1 MLLWT
6 PIEKVELLREPSAT
20 ELEVVAYE
28 VAYET
33 MSEKL
38 RILSAQKSASIEGHA
53 EWLSAQT
60 AMLQEYTRKHLCG
73 ELDDW
78 SNIAVRSLKKRYW
91 CVEPSS
97 QAYTRFIDLIAKF
110 SIEALRVAV
119 ARSQGKLGE
128 IPQGTEIE
136 RASQNKTRVAPTGE
150 KLPQLYDLYEAH
162 LTREKAGGLVSMNER
177 RRVLDLFSEFIGV
190 ERSLKSVITAD
201 VREFVN
207 ALADAPK
214 GYAKMAA
221 FKGLN
226 LKAAI
231 SKGAEM
237 GLARRSTVTIN
248 KELSFLSTF
257 FKWCRQCG
265 YCDINPCEGFAYK
278 VHWTV
283 KDQNRRPPFDDDEI
297 NRIFQSALFRRNGGD
312 GFEHIEG
319 NIISND
325 WRKWVPLICLFTGA
339 RTSEAAQLYTDDI
352 FEIQGV
358 WVLRFKA
365 NTLRKTRIKNRGS
378 ERLIPVHSML
388 EKVGFLDFARAQS
401 LKINLIP
408 AQLFDNLKPDN
419 RGVMGAAPS
428 KFFGK
433 YLTQIGVKTGAD
445 GRGMHS
451 FRHSMSDALR
461 LAGFYDLEFGSAILG
476 HSNKS
481 MTAKYGQIPQG
492 TLAKRKAM
500 IEAIAFDG
508 IDLTHLVSA

>member
-6 PIEKVELLREPSAT
+6 PIKESSCYGNQVRT

-237 GLARRSTVTIN
+237 GLTRGSTVTIN
-248 KELSFLSTF
+248 KELSSLSTF
-257 FKWCRQCG
+257 FKWCRQRG
-265 YCDINPCEGFAYK
+265 YCDI
-278 VHWTV
+278 T
-283 KDQNRRPPFDDDEI
+283 
-297 NRIFQSALFRRNGGD
+297 
-312 GFEHIEG
+312 
-319 NIISND
+319 
-325 WRKWVPLICLFTGA
+325 
-339 RTSEAAQLYTDDI
+339 
-352 FEIQGV
+352 
-358 WVLRFKA
+358 
-365 NTLRKTRIKNRGS
+365 
-378 ERLIPVHSML
+378 M
-388 EKVGFLDFARAQS
+388 
-401 LKINLIP
+401 
-408 AQLFDNLKPDN
+408 
-419 RGVMGAAPS
+419 
-428 KFFGK
+428 
-433 YLTQIGVKTGAD
+433 
-445 GRGMHS
+445 
-451 FRHSMSDALR
+451 
-461 LAGFYDLEFGSAILG
+461 
-476 HSNKS
+476 
-481 MTAKYGQIPQG
+481 
-492 TLAKRKAM
+492 
-500 IEAIAFDG
+500 
-508 IDLTHLVSA
+508 